1 MGGEAGLLKVSVPH
15 LFPPGTVER
24 GEPLLRLPLLSEK
37 DLLPLAGIRKEER
50 QQRGQREPRGERK
63 VLREWRELG
72 EGVRVSLAL
81 LGGAEDGVAFC
92 GAPAAPRGRR
102 RELAD
107 RVGAGALARVVHLE
121 VLELPERELVVEAA
135 EEMEGGRTWGGAGG
149 GGAGV
154 PAGGMRGVFGGG
166 IWVCVGG
173 LLRGVLGGAGELVI
187 GGGRARTEAVK

>member
-1 MGGEAGLLKVSVPH
+1 MLKVSVPH

-149 GGAGV
+149 GG
-154 PAGGMRGVFGGG
+154 
-166 IWVCVGG
+166 
-173 LLRGVLGGAGELVI
+173 
-187 GGGRARTEAVK
+187 